1 MTSILPFLKSFF
13 PASCHGQVLLVGGTV
28 RDMLLGRENRDIDL
42 VSALSPDELSALG
55 FRRIEATSGAT
66 VYFIH
71 GPEFGIIEVTSIKSM
86 DGLKSDLLRRDFTVN
101 AMAMDLSGKVI
112 DPLEGSEDLKSLS
125 LRACSEETF
134 RHDPLRLFRA
144 FRFETDGW
152 RMAPETE
159 ALIRRGDWSAAFSN
173 LPVERFSAEM
183 LKALAGEAPE
193 RFFQLMIE
201 FNIGTEILPE
211 LFRMPQTPAGP
222 LQHHPEGDLLAHSV
236 QVLQRVAAASPD
248 PLPRFC
254 GFFHDLG
261 KLATDPEHYPK
272 HHGHDTTGFGMAVE
286 FCSRLCLP
294 ATYRKALAW
303 VSSLHGKA
311 NIWDG
316 LRDPTKITMAEQAIK
331 GGIVEILPLVAA
343 ADKPDGQPMA
353 GWKDVVR
360 VAGMS
365 SREMGIDQEKLEAMP
380 IINLPSFL
388 LQKRVDVLRELRR
401 PLHHS
406 D

>member
-1 MTSILPFLKSFF
+1 
-13 PASCHGQVLLVGGTV
+13 
-28 RDMLLGRENRDIDL
+28 MLLGRENRDIDL
-42 VSALSPDELSALG
+42 VTALPPEELSSLG

-66 VYFIH
+66 VYFKH
-71 GPEFGIIEVTSIKSM
+71 GSEFGIIEATSIKSM
-86 DGLKSDLLRRDFTVN
+86 DGLESDLLRRDFTVN

-112 DPLEGSEDLKSLS
+112 DPLGGGEDLKSWR
-125 LRACSEETF
+125 LRACGEATF

-159 ALIRRGDWSAAFSN
+159 TLIRRDDWDVAFSN
-173 LPVERFSAEM
+173 MPVERFSAEM
-183 LKALAGEAPE
+183 LKALEGEAPE

-201 FNIGTEILPE
+201 LNIGTEILPE
-211 LFRMPQTPAGP
+211 LFRMPQIPAGP
-222 LQHHPEGDLLAHSV
+222 LQHHPEGDLLAHSI
-236 QVLQRVAAASPD
+236 QVLQRVATASPD

-261 KLATDPEHYPK
+261 KLATDPEQYPK

-294 ATYRKALAW
+294 TTYRKALAW
-303 VSSLHGKA
+303 ISSLHGKA

-316 LRDPTKITMAEQAIK
+316 LRDSTKITMAEQAIK
-331 GGIVEILPLVAA
+331 GGIVDILPLVAA

-353 GWKDVVR
+353 GWEDAVR

-365 SREMGIDQEKLEAMP
+365 TREMAIDQEKLEAMP
-380 IINLPSFL
+380 IRNLPPFI
-388 LQKRVDVLRELRR
+388 LQKRVDLLRGLRGPLRR
-401 PLHHS
+401 S